1 MNKRVKNKNLTQSLN
16 IIRELVISEFKLR
29 YQNSWLGYFWTLIK
43 PLLLFGV
50 IYLVFSV
57 FMPSPVENYPVYLML
72 GIMIWNF
79 FSESTLMGMSTFAS
93 KREMVTKISFPR
105 STLVIASTI
114 SSTITFLLNLI
125 IFFIFL
131 FISGVRPGPEALFFL
146 LYLVEVYMIATGI
159 TFILA
164 TLHTFFRDIQH
175 IWEILLQIGFWLTPI
190 IYPITVVPTE
200 YHRYIFL
207 NPLARIIEYSRDIFI
222 RHNIP
227 AWNLNLV
234 LLAMSVVIFSAGYA
248 IFRTQSHKIAEK
260 L

>member
-1 MNKRVKNKNLTQSLN
+1 
-16 IIRELVISEFKLR
+16 
-29 YQNSWLGYFWTLIK
+29 
-43 PLLLFGV
+43 
-50 IYLVFSV
+50 
-57 FMPSPVENYPVYLML
+57 
-72 GIMIWNF
+72 
-79 FSESTLMGMSTFAS
+79 
-93 KREMVTKISFPR
+93 
-105 STLVIASTI
+105 
-114 SSTITFLLNLI
+114 
-125 IFFIFL
+125 
-131 FISGVRPGPEALFFL
+131 
-146 LYLVEVYMIATGI
+146 MIATGV

-190 IYPITVVPTE
+190 IYPITVVPAE

-227 AWNLNLV
+227 AWNLNGV
-234 LLAMSVVIFSAGYA
+234 LLIMSVVIFYSGYA